1 MTSIVRAQDVYRT
14 SDLALAA
21 ALSLFYPLDAMDRRA
36 DGPVVFVFRRA
47 AHLDTLL
54 ERYWRGVLR
63 VEPQAYCQQVHML
76 QHCVC
81 QETSH
86 H

>member
-1 MTSIVRAQDVYRT
+1 MKNIVRECDMYRT

-21 ALSLFYPLDAMDRRA
+21 ALSLFYPLDAIDRRA

-47 AHLDTLL
+47 AHLDSLL

-63 VEPQAYCQQVHML
+63 VEPQAYCQQIHVL
-76 QHCVC
+76 QHRVC
-81 QETSH
+81 QETSRH
-86 H
+86 

>member
-1 MTSIVRAQDVYRT
+1 MKNIVRECTVYRT

-21 ALSLFYPLDAMDRRA
+21 ALNLFYPLDAIDHRA

-63 VEPQAYCQQVHML
+63 VEPQAYCQQVHVL
-76 QHCVC
+76 QHHVWK
-81 QETSH
+81 ETASH
-86 H
+86 